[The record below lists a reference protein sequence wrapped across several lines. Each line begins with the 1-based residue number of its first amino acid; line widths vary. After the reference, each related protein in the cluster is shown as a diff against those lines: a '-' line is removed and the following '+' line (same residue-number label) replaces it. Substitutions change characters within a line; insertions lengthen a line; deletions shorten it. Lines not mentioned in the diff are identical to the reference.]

1 MCVTMTAQLLALT
14 LALQPATPL
23 LVIDL
28 GYEIEPITAT
38 RLKLNEPAPSDGAFI
53 TPRDWVRIR
62 SALRTSRSVC
72 QWAVN
77 ETLDECIRGLERDRE
92 LIHAERSTLL
102 EVADTYALRLQDTES
117 ALDDALKLNT
127 ELEAERD
134 LYMWATIGV
143 LGSVTLVV
151 GSLLMKGGSM

>member
-1 MCVTMTAQLLALT
+1 MISQILALA
-14 LALQPATPL
+14 LVLQPTTPL

-38 RLKLNEPAPSDGAFI
+38 RLKLSEPAPSDGAFI
-53 TPRDWVRIR
+53 SPRDWVRIR

-72 QWAVN
+72 QWAIN

-117 ALDDALKLNT
+117 ALNDALKLNT

-143 LGSVTLVV
+143 LGSATIIVV
-151 GSLLMKGGSM
+151 GSLLMKETAP

>member
-1 MCVTMTAQLLALT
+1 MISQLLS
-14 LALQPATPL
+14 LALVLQPTPL

-28 GYEIEPITAT
+28 GAEIEPITAT
-38 RLKLNEPAPSDGAFI
+38 RLTLSEPAPSDGAFI
-53 TPRDWVRIR
+53 TPRDWPRIR

-72 QWAVN
+72 QWAIN

-92 LIHAERSTLL
+92 LIHAERSTLV

-117 ALDDALKLNT
+117 ALNDALQLNT
-127 ELEAERD
+127 KLTAERD

-143 LGSVTLVV
+143 LGSATIIIV
-151 GSLLMKGGSM
+151 GSLLMKGTP